1 METLNLRQ
9 TRDRTRDKLTVQLAT
24 ASCHANPVFGR
35 PDVRAGSHRRGKISG
50 VWGVQ
55 ADGGEMT
62 RIHIELQRV
71 QTWLFSVPRLRAMVG
86 ANALL
91 GETLRVSL
99 PKLARTTGTW
109 TLAPSVEAYPAADA
123 HDPLKDHD
131 DPATDARDGI
141 LSRDGGHFEAQFASG
156 AEEFAEEA
164 AMLLRRELPGL
175 RFRVSV
181 DGVARNATGVDIST
195 ELPVLAPCEWT
206 GRGLASAIVEQGD
219 ERASVSLDV
228 ARRHEGAKRTE
239 DGTAADL
246 ASLLSTTTK
255 LKGLKR
261 AQELKDLVG
270 SGYLALIHADGNG
283 VGSGAG
289 GSEVE
294 RARFFHRNRVLLR
307 RALREAIETACEG
320 EKQAA
325 LIPLMLG
332 GDDLL
337 VVCRAETALPFVV
350 TLCDALATL
359 QREGTSSFEL
369 TLGVGIVFAKHT
381 IPIHRLHEV
390 AEQLASSAKRR
401 FRGFEPDEPRRSVV
415 DWAVYSTAW
424 VDDPEEIRRRDWL
437 RDSGQDLRVLSQRP
451 VDVLGQGLGSLQGL
465 VEGAKKLERAP
476 RSQLRYLVEQLPL
489 GRALSDLAF
498 AELSK
503 EARTALN
510 EVGVTGPWRRA
521 ANEGPWIT
529 ELLDLV
535 EIAEIARLGR
545 NAVDVQLAEEVAHG

>member
-1 METLNLRQ
+1 VHL
-9 TRDRTRDKLTVQLAT
+9 
-24 ASCHANPVFGR
+24 
-35 PDVRAGSHRRGKISG
+35 
-50 VWGVQ
+50 
-55 ADGGEMT
+55 
-62 RIHIELQRV
+62 
-71 QTWLFSVPRLRAMVG
+71 
-86 ANALL
+86 
-91 GETLRVSL
+91 
-99 PKLARTTGTW
+99 
-109 TLAPSVEAYPAADA
+109 
-123 HDPLKDHD
+123 
-131 DPATDARDGI
+131 
-141 LSRDGGHFEAQFASG
+141 
-156 AEEFAEEA
+156 
-164 AMLLRRELPGL
+164 
-175 RFRVSV
+175 
-181 DGVARNATGVDIST
+181 ST

-206 GRGLASAIVEQGD
+206 GRGLASATVEQGD
-219 ERASVSLDV
+219 ERPSVSLDV
-228 ARRHEGAKRTE
+228 ANRHEAARGTE
-239 DGTAADL
+239 VGTAVDL
-246 ASLLSTTTK
+246 ASLLSAMTNLRT
-255 LKGLKR
+255 LKR
-261 AQELKDLVG
+261 PQELKGLVG

-289 GSEVE
+289 KPESE
-294 RARFFHRNRVLLR
+294 RAGFFHRNRVLLR
-307 RALREAIETACEG
+307 RALHEAINANCPDEG
-320 EKQAA
+320 LAP
-325 LIPLMLG
+325 LLPLMLG

-337 VVCRAETALPFVV
+337 LVCRAETALPFVL
-350 TLCDALATL
+350 TLCEALASF
-359 QREGTSSFEL
+359 QRDTSAAFEL
-369 TLGVGIVFAKHT
+369 TLGVGVVFAKHT
-381 IPIHRLHEV
+381 IPIYRLHAV

-401 FRGFEPDEPRRSVV
+401 YRGFKKAGAKGRSVV